1 MEKPKQV
8 RLLKPS
14 GHACMILSHML
25 RGHSLTT
32 MQSFRLFGC
41 TSLHSRLSEI
51 RARGWNVRSRE
62 LKLKSGRKVL
72 QYSIHHKRSVPQS
85 GPLEER

>member
-1 MEKPKQV
+1 MKGRQV

-25 RGHSLTT
+25 RGHTLTT
-32 MQSFRLFGC
+32 FQAFRLFQC

-51 RARGWNVRSRE
+51 RARGWNVRSSE

-72 QYSIHHKRSVPQS
+72 RYSISTRSP
-85 GPLEER
+85 ERAP